1 MEPDLEDTR
10 AAVPRSIARP
20 TEVDVEDT
28 VARGS
33 VPTTL
38 AEPLVPELVEPPV
51 PEARA
56 VPVVVEE
63 LPELVPEIARPTP
76 SVHAPLRARLAD
88 GTEVDLDVAVYLGRK
103 PSVPRIHVGAPPRLV
118 TLPSPLKELSS
129 THLELR
135 VVGGALVA
143 SDMRS
148 TNGTIVRLPGSA
160 PRTLIHG
167 ESVVVIP
174 GTRIDLGEGAV
185 LDILPPVVAPTVTAA
200 AEAEVPS

>member
-1 MEPDLEDTR
+1 MDPDLDDTR
-10 AAVPRSIARP
+10 AAVPRTVVKPS
-20 TEVDVEDT
+20 EVDVEDT

-33 VPTTL
+33 VPTIQG
-38 AEPLVPELVEPPV
+38 EPAVPDLVEPPL

-56 VPVVVEE
+56 LPVVVEE

-76 SVHAPLRARLAD
+76 STHAPLRARLAD
-88 GTEVDLDVAVYLGRK
+88 GTVVDLDVAVYLGRK
-103 PSVPRIHVGAPPRLV
+103 PSVPRIHVGAAPRLV
-118 TLPSPLKELSS
+118 TLTSPLKEISS

-148 TNGTIVRLPGSA
+148 TNGTVVKLPGSA
-160 PRTLIHG
+160 PRALIHG
-167 ESVVVIP
+167 ESAVVIP

-185 LDILPPVVAPTVTAA
+185 LDILPPVVA
-200 AEAEVPS
+200 EDAEVAS

>member
-1 MEPDLEDTR
+1 MDPDLDDTR
-10 AAVPRSIARP
+10 LSVPHSP
-20 TEVDVEDT
+20 TKSLAVDVEDT

-33 VPTTL
+33 VPP
-38 AEPLVPELVEPPV
+38 ALVEPPA
-51 PEARA
+51 PDARS

-76 SVHAPLRARLAD
+76 AGNAPLRARLAD

-103 PSVPRIHVGAPPRLV
+103 PSVPRIHVGAAPRLV

-167 ESVVVIP
+167 ESAVVIP

-185 LDILPPVVAPTVTAA
+185 LDILSPLVAAD
-200 AEAEVPS
+200 EAEVMS

>member
-1 MEPDLEDTR
+1 MDPDLDDTR
-10 AAVPRSIARP
+10 AAVPRSVVKPADLDI
-20 TEVDVEDT
+20 EDT

-33 VPTTL
+33 VP
-38 AEPLVPELVEPPV
+38 PPLVEPPA
-51 PEARA
+51 PEVRPL
-56 VPVVVEE
+56 PVVVET
-63 LPELVPEIARPTP
+63 LPEVVPEIARPTP
-76 SVHAPLRARLAD
+76 PADAPLRARLAD

-103 PSVPRIHVGAPPRLV
+103 PSVPRIHVGAAPRLV

-148 TNGTIVRLPGSA
+148 TNGTVVQLPGSA

-167 ESVVVIP
+167 ESAVVMP

-185 LDILPPVVAPTVTAA
+185 LDILAPAVVD
-200 AEAEVPS
+200 EEEVPS

>member
-1 MEPDLEDTR
+1 MDPDLDDTR
-10 AAVPRSIARP
+10 AAVPRPVAKP
-20 TEVDVEDT
+20 VDADVEDT

-33 VPTTL
+33 VPP
-38 AEPLVPELVEPPV
+38 ALVEPPL
-51 PEARA
+51 PEARDL
-56 VPVVVEE
+56 PVVVET
-63 LPELVPEIARPTP
+63 LPEVVPEIARPTP
-76 SVHAPLRARLAD
+76 VGDPPLRARLAD

-103 PSVPRIHVGAPPRLV
+103 PSVPRIHVGAAPRLV

-148 TNGTIVRLPGSA
+148 TNGTNVHLPGSA

-167 ESVVVIP
+167 ESAVVIP
-174 GTRIDLGEGAV
+174 GTRIDLGEGAIV
-185 LDILPPVVAPTVTAA
+185 DILPPLVS
-200 AEAEVPS
+200 AEASAEERS